1 MRSTALLLSSS
12 LASLRLS
19 SRSLLG
25 IMLVFLF
32 SSGTSTAQSDSTYS
46 DSTGISTIGSPVI
59 IAIDS
64 PYIIK
69 PTLSLQQ
76 VKNRTWLVGGA
87 NVVGYSGILYGLSQA
102 WYKDFPKSKFHS
114 FNDSKEWLQ
123 VDKVGHFFG
132 AYIESRAS
140 TELWKWTGMDRKKY
154 IWIGGLSG
162 AAYQT
167 VIEVLDGHSADWGW
181 SWSDF
186 GANLLGS
193 GTYIAQELA
202 WNEQRIRLK
211 WSFHRKSYSDASL
224 NQRSDVLFG
233 KSSPER
239 FIKDYNGQ
247 TYWASTSIK
256 SFWPKSKLPEW
267 LCLSVGYGAEGMF
280 GGEENI
286 AKDANGNITFDR
298 RDIKRY
304 RQWYLAPD
312 IDFTKIKT
320 RKKGIR
326 FLFTILSAFK
336 FPAPSLEFSNG
347 KFRVNAIQF

>member
-25 IMLVFLF
+25 IMIVFLF
-32 SSGTSTAQSDSTYS
+32 SSHISNAQSDSTYS
-46 DSTGISTIGSPVI
+46 DSTGTLAISHPI
-59 IAIDS
+59 IIPADS
-64 PYIIK
+64 PFIIK
-69 PTLSLQQ
+69 PSLTPRQI
-76 VKNRTWLVGGA
+76 KNRTWLVGGA

-193 GTYIAQELA
+193 GTY
-202 WNEQRIRLK
+202 
-211 WSFHRKSYSDASL
+211 
-224 NQRSDVLFG
+224 
-233 KSSPER
+233 
-239 FIKDYNGQ
+239 
-247 TYWASTSIK
+247 STGT
-256 SFWPKSKLPEW
+256 
-267 LCLSVGYGAEGMF
+267 CLE
-280 GGEENI
+280 
-286 AKDANGNITFDR
+286 
-298 RDIKRY
+298 
-304 RQWYLAPD
+304 
-312 IDFTKIKT
+312 
-320 RKKGIR
+320 
-326 FLFTILSAFK
+326 
-336 FPAPSLEFSNG
+336 
-347 KFRVNAIQF
+347 